1 VLGRLVLAA
10 VAALVLVSTAS
21 GSGAPRTGIVVNVT
35 PFTGDGHLRGG
46 LRIAREA
53 RGTCEPGSDSLPNN
67 VYRCFFGN
75 TIVDPCW
82 RDWRS
87 SAPSVVC
94 LEEPWAGT
102 VIRLRLTAPPP
113 RSRGHSDLSGEP
125 WGITLSSGARCLALQ
140 GAHDTLTGREGA
152 PVIDYYCGKTV
163 ALVRGVNRTHTDWT
177 IRAARI
183 THQLSHPYALI
194 GWVPI
199 KTAWFGGNNPL
210 SSRP

>member
-113 RSRGHSDLSGEP
+113 RSRGHSDL
-125 WGITLSSGARCLALQ
+125 
-140 GAHDTLTGREGA
+140 TGREGA